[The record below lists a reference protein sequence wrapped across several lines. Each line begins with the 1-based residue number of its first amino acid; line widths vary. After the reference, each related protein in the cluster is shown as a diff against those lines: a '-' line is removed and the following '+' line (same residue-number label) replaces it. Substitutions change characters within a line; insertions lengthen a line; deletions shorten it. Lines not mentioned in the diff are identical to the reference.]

1 MNFGPTLKTLRRQ
14 QRYRQKDIADYLH
27 VSRPTIAGYETKN
40 KQPDFEK
47 LEQLSN
53 LFNVPIDYLITGINR
68 VFPTLQ
74 ETKDEEY
81 NLQLTQVANQF
92 DYMSDKS
99 RCALLDYCEL
109 LVIRDQEE
117 RRREK
122 LKAYSDEDELLD

>member
-1 MNFGPTLKTLRRQ
+1 MNFGPTLKMLRRQ

-40 KQPDFEK
+40 KQPDYEK

-53 LFNVPIDYLITGINR
+53 LFDVPIDYLITGINR

-74 ETKDEEY
+74 ETKDERY
-81 NLQLTQVANQF
+81 NLQLTQVANHF

-99 RCALLDYCEL
+99 RLALLEYCEL
-109 LVIRDQEE
+109 LVLRDREE
-117 RRREK
+117 RKKDK
-122 LKAYSDEDELLD
+122 LKEDAEDEED